1 MSNQLSKKD
10 REQFKKE
17 VILFSLLSTRD
28 YLENQVLPSEDLTP
42 EDRSTAEDMLF
53 FINWIIKEDYSEKSE
68 TISKPNW
75 DELKNR

>member
-1 MSNQLSKKD
+1 MKHLSKK
-10 REQFKKE
+10 ELQQFKGE
-17 VILFSLLSTRD
+17 VILFSLLNTKD

-53 FINWIIKEDYSEKSE
+53 FIKWVIKEDYPEKSE